1 MEKFGSRCITG
12 TSSTSAGWIAHRRP
26 QLSQPSCKHGFLTE
40 ACGAGLVKRTT
51 RTQSSACAS
60 PTCTQFGIAPTALRS
75 VGLAQA
81 KAQLTAL
88 LDAVES
94 GDEVEITR
102 RVEPSVVMLSLEDYK
117 AMEETSYLLRSTT
130 WRRATDLFR

>member
-1 MEKFGSRCITG
+1 MWCWS
-12 TSSTSAGWIAHRRP
+12 
-26 QLSQPSCKHGFLTE
+26 
-40 ACGAGLVKRTT
+40 GLVKRTT
-51 RTQSSACAS
+51 TTQSSDCAS
-60 PTCTQFGIAPTALRS
+60 PTCTQFSITPTALRS

-94 GDEVEITR
+94 GNAVAITR
-102 RVEPSVVMLSLEDYK
+102 RGEPSVVMLSLEDYK